1 MAQEYE
7 SWSGYQD
14 PDPIRSFEDNRALLQ
29 WSIQHCTIVGN
40 WLQLQIP
47 SRSQGEL
54 QDLIGTIPQIGL
66 LTTGS
71 IASARKVLYFL
82 CSDHRFNPDQEAEL
96 SLIISTDA
104 ALAAIL
110 VTYHVDGQNQS
121 TYVLFKHWAH
131 LGLM

>member
-1 MAQEYE
+1 MTLRNF
-7 SWSGYQD
+7 D
-14 PDPIRSFEDNRALLQ
+14 DNRALLQ

-54 QDLIGTIPQIGL
+54 NDLIGTIPQIGL
-66 LTTGS
+66 LTSGS
-71 IASARKVLYFL
+71 VATSRKLLHFL
-82 CSDHRFNPDQEAEL
+82 STDHRFSPDQEAEL
-96 SLIISTDA
+96 SLIISTDP

-121 TYVLFKHWAH
+121 TYVLWKHWAH